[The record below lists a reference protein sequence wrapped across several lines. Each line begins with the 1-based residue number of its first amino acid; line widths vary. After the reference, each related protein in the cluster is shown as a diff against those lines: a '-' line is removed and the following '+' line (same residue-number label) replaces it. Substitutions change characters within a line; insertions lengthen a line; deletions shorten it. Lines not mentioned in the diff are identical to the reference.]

1 MKKCCLIIGLCL
13 SSLCSIHAQSTLK
26 FIVDKEGKL
35 FAIPS
40 ETNYEIKIPEA
51 TYKSYTSVSE
61 QNRRL
66 QEKYAEAYRQYTS
79 FNRVEYIFT
88 DYSYLQEADRPAN
101 MNVLSEAYRPFFNPY
116 TPMLWRINPMA
127 LDYDEWYIK
136 PVAFN
141 TAVLVNGRQETWPA
155 LGGIN
160 IASMAVSHR
169 AGSFT
174 VTTGGFAGRYY
185 TPYTPHPS
193 YWGGVNATARYE
205 LTDWMAMRAWG
216 SYAFYGDNKADPF
229 MVANPWM
236 NRTNVGG
243 SMEFKVSDDFGF
255 GIGVNYQH
263 NHFNNRMEP
272 QFMFYP
278 FGNAGSRFRLGF

>member
-1 MKKCCLIIGLCL
+1 MKKCCLIIGICL
-13 SSLCSIHAQSTLK
+13 SSLCSIHAQSRLK

-40 ETNYEIKIPEA
+40 ETNYEIKVPEA

-66 QEKYAEAYRQYTS
+66 QEKYAEAYRKYTS

-155 LGGIN
+155 LGPVWL
-160 IASMAVSHR
+160 S
-169 AGSFT
+169 
-174 VTTGGFAGRYY
+174 VTAQVRLRLQPEVLPEDTIR
-185 TPYTPHPS
+185 
-193 YWGGVNATARYE
+193 
-205 LTDWMAMRAWG
+205 LTRLTQVIGAESTRQ
-216 SYAFYGDNKADPF
+216 P
-229 MVANPWM
+229 VM
-236 NRTNVGG
+236 N
-243 SMEFKVSDDFGF
+243 
-255 GIGVNYQH
+255 
-263 NHFNNRMEP
+263 
-272 QFMFYP
+272 
-278 FGNAGSRFRLGF
+278 